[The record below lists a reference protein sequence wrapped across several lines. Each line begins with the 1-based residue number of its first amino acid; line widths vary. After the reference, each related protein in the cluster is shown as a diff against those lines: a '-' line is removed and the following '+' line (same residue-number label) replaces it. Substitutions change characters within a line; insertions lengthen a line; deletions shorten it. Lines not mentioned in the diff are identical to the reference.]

1 MKNKIQECFEFMI
14 KIDFLYDKLA
24 RMHGTTDATVKILIF
39 LEHNDNVSQKDI
51 SEQLV
56 MPKQTVNNILSN
68 FKKSDYIELQNIE
81 GKKNKIIKI
90 TAKGNE
96 YFSKLLNNIY
106 EVEKNIFNEMGENN
120 FESLTNNLEKYY
132 LALKREVKVNE

>member
-106 EVEKNIFNEMGENN
+106 EVEKNIFNEIGENN